1 MPGKQK
7 IAAAFA
13 AVAAAGIISGSILKL
28 SPPLKSASPLPENV
42 PPIET
47 ANTEQARQASP
58 RNASTDRSASAD
70 PHDTSTNNGA
80 GTGAGGGAALSV
92 HQTQSPLRAFLW
104 RVLSVFGLALA
115 VPLWELGFFLLIQF
129 PFLTGNAPLIGVP
142 FRIAHMGIAAAL
154 WIGLSSRIGIAAAL
168 LFHFTGWFLLGAAA
182 VLTFYAAVRLFHPLF
197 PTRTYRPFPFW
208 DTAFLFATLDAAV
221 MGFLSLWLCIP
232 EIQAYFPAL
241 PRFSIL
247 CHIAAFYQ
255 CGAACLLLLFCA
267 GSIMRER
274 RRIREYLRRKARRE
288 AREAAEMEARKA
300 VKTVEAAARQ
310 MADGVFISQSF
321 PRGPARPVPWRNS
334 G

>member
-47 ANTEQARQASP
+47 ADTEQARQASP
-58 RNASTDRSASAD
+58 RNASTDRNTSAD
-70 PHDTSTNNGA
+70 PHDVSTDNGA

-92 HQTQSPLRAFLW
+92 HQTRSPLRAFLW

-142 FRIAHMGIAAAL
+142 FRIARM
-154 WIGLSSRIGIAAAL
+154 GIAAAL
-168 LFHFTGWFLLGAAA
+168 LFHFAGWFLLGAAA

-197 PTRTYRPFPFW
+197 PVRTYRPFPFW
-208 DTAFLFATLDAAV
+208 DAAFLFAALDAV
-221 MGFLSLWLCIP
+221 LTGTLSLWLCFP
-232 EIQAYFPAL
+232 EIQAYFPAF

-247 CHIAAFYQ
+247 CRIAAFYQ

-267 GSIMRER
+267 GSIVRER
-274 RRIREYLRRKARRE
+274 RRMREHLRRRARRE

-310 MADGVFISQSF
+310 MADSVFISQSF
-321 PRGPARPVPWRNS
+321 PRGPSRPVPWRNS